1 MSSLWDSFRVY
12 NRSKHSSDPELLGT
26 NHSNIGTAKTSVLFP
41 SEHRILQDKTIQAQA
56 QAKILAENEAKSRR
70 SSYTDSLNSKSSSS
84 ENNINSTDNNTMNQP
99 MYVDISNMTRSEFKR
114 LYDSMRQGE
123 PDNKVNF

>member
-26 NHSNIGTAKTSVLFP
+26 NHSNIGTGKTTVMFP

-70 SSYTDSLNSKSSSS
+70 SSYSDSLKSNTSS
-84 ENNINSTDNNTMNQP
+84 DNNNNSSDSTTMNQP
-99 MYVDISNMTRSEFKR
+99 MYVDISNMTRTEFKR

>member
-12 NRSKHSSDPELLGT
+12 SRSKHSSDPELLGT
-26 NHSNIGTAKTSVLFP
+26 NHSNIGTGKTTVMFP

-56 QAKILAENEAKSRR
+56 QAKILAENEDKSRR
-70 SSYTDSLNSKSSSS
+70 ASYSESLASGGASDNS
-84 ENNINSTDNNTMNQP
+84 NSNTTNMNQP
-99 MYVDISNMTRSEFKR
+99 MYVDISNMTRAEFKR